1 MKRGL
6 CYHGWPYTHHSTP
19 QDIRHHLPP
28 AHWRAVSKTYERN
41 NAMETALRPHISR
54 HEDEETFSFFGS
66 LTWFKATGEQTGGS
80 LGLIEHAVP
89 PGAGSPWH
97 VHHNEDESFYI
108 LEGEILFIVGDEQER
123 VTAGPGTF
131 VFGPRNVP
139 HGFRN
144 DSASP
149 ARMLLQ
155 VTPAGFEQFA
165 LSLSESA
172 PESGF
177 G

>member
-1 MKRGL
+1 
-6 CYHGWPYTHHSTP
+6 
-19 QDIRHHLPP
+19 
-28 AHWRAVSKTYERN
+28 
-41 NAMETALRPHISR
+41 METALRPFASSR
-54 HEDEETFSFFGS
+54 EEEETLTFFGC
-66 LTWFKATGEQTGGS
+66 LTWFKATGEQTGGA
-80 LGLIEHAVP
+80 LGLIEHIVP

-97 VHHNEDESFYI
+97 VHHNEDESFYVI
-108 LEGEILFIVGDEQER
+108 EGEILFIVGDQQKR
-123 VTAGPGTF
+123 LTAGAGTF

-165 LSLSESA
+165 LSLSEPA

-177 G
+177 GPGGPPDMGRVMAEAATYHVEILGPLPE